1 MLSDLN
7 NLITKNPNLLRLTNE
22 RSGRL
27 AIYYAA
33 KNCQIECAKF
43 LYNNGQRI
51 SELEIKEIIR
61 KSKTPDKHY
70 LLLSKLNEIIPDIS
84 NKNFDEWCFNTL
96 KQTCFDRNDLTGL
109 ERLLALKGIT
119 DWGKV
124 LTEYRSYKY
133 MKLNTQFMRDITLKY
148 LLED

>member
-1 MLSDLN
+1 MLSDLT

-22 RSGRL
+22 RSGHL
-27 AIYYAA
+27 AIYYAI
-33 KNCQIECAKF
+33 KNCQIDCVIF
-43 LYNNGQRI
+43 LHKNGQRI
-51 SELEIKEIIR
+51 NEYELREIIR
-61 KSKTPDKHY
+61 NSKKPDKHY
-70 LLLSKLNEIIPDIS
+70 LLLSKINEIIPFVTTKD
-84 NKNFDEWCFNTL
+84 FDEWCFNTI
-96 KQTCFDRNDLTGL
+96 KHSCFDRNDLTGL
-109 ERLLALKGIT
+109 ERLLAIKGIT